1 MRVPSAHRFRQ
12 FSQSA
17 ALLVL
22 GMILGSILYNAIF
35 HASYNQLW
43 LTNQELLIQLRQ
55 YEDDIKTLKKYGT
68 KQTVIREIKIRAE
81 QKDPPLDTV
90 VEKEI
95 LQKVGDDLEVLRGRN
110 VFEIDTDSKMAR
122 TLLDRKVY
130 NVRDKDYTIAIKTM
144 LVSEGVLQIWIDI
157 RPYVRG

>member
-90 VEKEI
+90 VEKDI

-110 VFEIDTDSKMAR
+110 VFEIDTDSKLAR

-130 NVRDKDYTIAIKTM
+130 NVRDKDYTISIKTM

>member
-90 VEKEI
+90 VEKDI

-144 LVSEGVLQIWIDI
+144 LVSEGVLQIWVDI